1 MSTVSSPADIIFD
14 WYFNNSTTNLNRNG
28 RGYSLKL
35 LFNDGIPL
43 PSKFNDSVLK
53 NNDNKER
60 LNLYC
65 ADKFQSYQEDN
76 SIIQCNKVIRESFSV
91 TKGESVLSYSTLDEP
106 ISISTAEEADKKLV
120 PHMIQCVRRGAN
132 NVL

>member
-1 MSTVSSPADIIFD
+1 M
-14 WYFNNSTTNLNRNG
+14 NRNG
-28 RGYSLKL
+28 RGYGLKL
-35 LFNDGIPL
+35 LFNDDIPL
-43 PSKFNDSVLK
+43 PSKFNDSFLK
-53 NNDNKER
+53 NNDKER

-76 SIIQCNKVIRESFSV
+76 SFIQCNKVIRESFSV

-120 PHMIQCVRRGAN
+120 SHMIQCVRRGAN
-132 NVL
+132 NAL